1 MADGGAAGP
10 TSRRPR
16 LDVDTWTVQLEELLA
31 LQSVYEDDISILAAP
46 GAGAAGDGP
55 SCSDGSGASSAPAGP
70 LSAEELLAAGPPPEL
85 LLPPDEAEG
94 ADSEGGGSS
103 SSCGCFVVE
112 ALVHVDMPEGGLQ
125 LLIEMPPM
133 RLQQLQPQPPQQ
145 LAPVAAP
152 VTATGTAANA
162 GSSATVIAAAAGA
175 AVANGG
181 GMSGAG
187 KGANGAAGGG
197 GGGRGRGRGDASANG
212 TSPDKGGGRGQQG
225 RGSSR
230 GSGRGSGRLRS
241 GDAHATS
248 SQTPSPP
255 SKHQPAVMPAPATYE
270 EQPAAVSGVKAAVQ
284 AAAPVL
290 VVAES
295 SPPVAAPAVA
305 VPAAVPAHPAAEAEG
320 EGVVEAVVTGQQAAG
335 QERHEAPLLM
345 PFGGTLHFLSPIRLT
360 LTLPPTYPAVHPPEL
375 DVQALWLSEAQAAQ
389 LRAALRAQWAA
400 AGPGTP
406 ISFTLVDWLR
416 GEALA
421 ELGLTGG
428 SGGGGGGGGSGG
440 KLVLRRG
447 QQQQQQQQP
456 AVTGAAGAAAGG
468 AKGGGGGGG
477 QSLEALAM
485 ALVRY
490 SARREQHVF
499 DESLVSCP
507 ICLDQQLGSRCVR
520 LPECRHAFCVACVA
534 THLRTQLGAGA
545 VDNMRC
551 PDPACRRQLPHG
563 ALQQLLSAAEYDRWE
578 ALTLQRTLDKME
590 DLVYCPR
597 CREPCL
603 EDRDHCTL
611 CPSCF
616 YSFCSLCE
624 EAWHP
629 GSRCLDADAKLA
641 LLEARR
647 AGRGEAAARES
658 ATERA
663 RREVNKM
670 NELKSLALV
679 QSSTKQCPCCSMAV
693 EKTEGCNKM
702 TCAYCGVY
710 WCWRCCRMIKGYD
723 HFKEDGCE
731 LFDQVEIDRW
741 NARWN
746 GGLFEAPRRNEVE
759 DNLAALQVAR
769 RVGQGR
775 WCHCVVCGQQN
786 LKEGRNNNIRCWSCN
801 SHFCYLC
808 RTWLRNRPGAHFG
821 TGAGRCKQ
829 HTDD

>member
-10 TSRRPR
+10 TLCRPR
-16 LDVDTWTVQLEELLA
+16 LDVDTWTTQLEELLA

-46 GAGAAGDGP
+46 WAGAAGDGP
-55 SCSDGSGASSAPAGP
+55 SCSNSSGAAGASAGP

-85 LLPPDEAEG
+85 LLPPGEGEA
-94 ADSEGGGSS
+94 GSS
-103 SSCGCFVVE
+103 SCCFVVE
-112 ALVHVDMPEGGLQ
+112 ALVHVDMPAGGLQ

-133 RLQQLQPQPPQQ
+133 RQQQQQQQP
-145 LAPVAAP
+145 AAVAAAVAAAGVTADAGKGAA
-152 VTATGTAANA
+152 VTAT
-162 GSSATVIAAAAGA
+162 ATGAA

-181 GMSGAG
+181 GASGAA
-187 KGANGAAGGG
+187 KGANGAAGGRG
-197 GGGRGRGRGDASANG
+197 AGGRGRGRGDAGTNG
-212 TSPDKGGGRGQQG
+212 ASPDKVGVRGHQG
-225 RGSSR
+225 RGGSR
-230 GSGRGSGRLRS
+230 GGGRGSGRSGS
-241 GDAHATS
+241 GDPHHVS
-248 SQTPSPP
+248 PRMPSP
-255 SKHQPAVMPAPATYE
+255 SSGQQPAVIPAPVPVE
-270 EQPAAVSGVKAAVQ
+270 EPAALSGGKAAQ
-284 AAAPVL
+284 AAAPVV

-295 SPPVAAPAVA
+295 SPAAPPPQAAQVAADAAGEAARAAAAVA
-305 VPAAVPAHPAAEAEG
+305 PA
-320 EGVVEAVVTGQQAAG
+320 GQQEAG
-335 QERHEAPLLM
+335 EVGPEEQPLLM
-345 PFGGTLHFLSPIRLT
+345 PFGGTLHFLSPVRLT
-360 LTLPPTYPAVHPPEL
+360 LTLPPTYPAADPPEL
-375 DVQALWLSEAQAAQ
+375 DIQALWLSGAQAAQ
-389 LRAALRAQWAA
+389 LRAALLEQWAA
-400 AGPGTP
+400 AGPGAP
-406 ISFTLVDWLR
+406 ISFTWVDWLR

-421 ELGLTGG
+421 ELGLTS
-428 SGGGGGGGGSGG
+428 SGGGGGGGGVGR
-440 KLVLRRG
+440 LVLRRAQM
-447 QQQQQQQQP
+447 QQL
-456 AVTGAAGAAAGG
+456 AAAGAPGAAAAGAQG
-468 AKGGGGGGG
+468 GGGGGGG

-490 SARREQHVF
+490 SARREQHKF

-507 ICLDQQLGSRCVR
+507 ICLEQQLGSRCVR
-520 LPECRHAFCVACVA
+520 LPECGHAFCGACLA

-551 PDPACRRQLPHG
+551 PDPACRRQLPHV
-563 ALQQLLSAAEYDRWE
+563 ALQQLMSQAEYERWE
-578 ALTLQRTLDKME
+578 TLTLQRTLDKME

-603 EDRDHCTL
+603 EDKDHCTL

-629 GSRCLDADAKLA
+629 GSRCLDAEAKLA

-647 AGRGEAAARES
+647 AGREGESAARES

-663 RREVNKM
+663 RRELDKM

-679 QSSTKQCPCCSMAV
+679 QSTTKQCPCCSMAV

-710 WCWRCCRMIKGYD
+710 WCWRCSGVIKGYD

-731 LFDQVEIDRW
+731 LFDQAEIDRW

-759 DNLAALQVAR
+759 ANVAALNIAR
-769 RVGQGR
+769 RIGQGR

-786 LKEGRNNNIRCWSCN
+786 LKEGGNNNIRCWSCN